1 MPGQFRV
8 IGLVGQIC
16 QSKFSLGLT
25 KATRSSVYTS
35 VLNLVLEYSK
45 YCLIIMHDTAV
56 DLARPLG
63 YRSFGREY
71 FGI

>member
-1 MPGQFRV
+1 
-8 IGLVGQIC
+8 
-16 QSKFSLGLT
+16 
-25 KATRSSVYTS
+25 VYTS